1 MNHLNTPPQT
11 IEVGFDSGSPGL
23 PSPRPSHV
31 KPGFRFPPASTGSCK
46 SANEAAYHEK
56 TSMSPESPL
65 TRPRPT
71 VRIQDILIA
80 LMFGALVILAHDARE
95 GSLLAGLGF
104 MQLVEGRATWLDTR
118 WGRAT
123 SILLQLLIC
132 YLILASPRQSPNGE
146 KYFPLASEYYTVL
159 LLPVVSTATYLGV
172 AGTVATSLATI
183 AAYLSFL
190 LPTYIDYSHGDY
202 LDPDAIH
209 TLVVRCLLL
218 AVCALMVNSLGEARR
233 TESARYKK
241 TAEQL
246 AVANKNLIDAEAAVR
261 RSERLAALGQL
272 SAGLAHELRNPLGS
286 IRGSAEML
294 VRSTAKE
301 GAVTRELAQI
311 ISDEVDRTN
320 SLVTRF
326 LDFARPLEPRRE
338 TTDVTSVIDRAA
350 KHARVVIITN
360 YSPDVPPLE
369 IDPTLMEQVFINLL
383 TNAAQASAADAPI
396 TVATRVVKD
405 EAEIFI
411 VDRGCGIPADKIET
425 IFNPFVTTK
434 QNGVGL
440 GLAIVAKIIDG
451 HGGRMA
457 VESEPG
463 KGSTFRIYLP
473 IPK

>member
-1 MNHLNTPPQT
+1 MESENVPP
-11 IEVGFDSGSPGL
+11 
-23 PSPRPSHV
+23 
-31 KPGFRFPPASTGSCK
+31 
-46 SANEAAYHEK
+46 
-56 TSMSPESPL
+56 TSMTLESPL
-65 TRPRPT
+65 TRPRLT

-80 LMFGALVILAHDARE
+80 LMFGALVTLAHDARE
-95 GSLLAGLGF
+95 GSLLASLAIL
-104 MQLVEGRATWLDTR
+104 QLLEGRATWLDTR

-123 SILLQLLIC
+123 SIVLQLLIC
-132 YLILASPRQSPNGE
+132 YLILGWSLPSA
-146 KYFPLASEYYTVL
+146 LASEYYSVL

-172 AGTVATSLATI
+172 TGTVATSFAAI

-190 LPTYIDYSHGDY
+190 RQVDWAHGDY
-202 LDPDAIH
+202 LDAESIH
-209 TLVVRCLLL
+209 TLAVRCLLL

-233 TESARYKK
+233 RESARYKK

-246 AVANKNLIDAEAAVR
+246 AIANKNLIDAEAAVR

-338 TTDVTSVIDRAA
+338 TTDIASVIDRAA
-350 KHARVVIITN
+350 KHAKVAIITN

-369 IDPTLMEQVFINLL
+369 IDPTLIEQVFINLL
-383 TNAAQASAADAPI
+383 TNAAQASAQDAPI
-396 TVATRVVKD
+396 TVATRVAKN

-411 VDRGCGIPADKIET
+411 VDRGCGIPADRIET

>member
-1 MNHLNTPPQT
+1 MNP
-11 IEVGFDSGSPGL
+11 D
-23 PSPRPSHV
+23 
-31 KPGFRFPPASTGSCK
+31 
-46 SANEAAYHEK
+46 
-56 TSMSPESPL
+56 SPL
-65 TRPRPT
+65 PHARLN
-71 VRIQDILIA
+71 VRIQDVLIA
-80 LMFGALVILAHDARE
+80 LMFGALVILAHN
-95 GSLLAGLGF
+95 LLERFLIAGLASL
-104 MQLVEGRATWLDTR
+104 QLVEGRATWLDTR

-132 YLILASPRQSPNGE
+132 YVLLGWSSNG
-146 KYFPLASEYYTVL
+146 PLSSEYYTML

-172 AGTVATSLATI
+172 TGTVAISFAAI

-190 LPTYIDYSHGDY
+190 LPPFIDWEHGDY
-202 LDPDAIH
+202 IDAEGIH
-209 TLVVRCLLL
+209 YLVVRCLLL
-218 AVCALMVNSLGEARR
+218 AVSALMVNSLGEARR

-286 IRGSAEML
+286 IRGSAELL
-294 VRSTAKE
+294 VRSTAHE
-301 GAVTRELAQI
+301 SALTRELAQI
-311 ISDEVDRTN
+311 VSDEVDRTN

-338 TTDVTSVIDRAA
+338 STDIASVIDRAA
-350 KHARVVIITN
+350 NHAKVAIITN
-360 YSPDVPPLE
+360 YSPDIPPLE
-369 IDPTLMEQVFINLL
+369 IDPTLTEQVFINLL
-383 TNAAQASAADAPI
+383 TNAAQASAPNAPI
-396 TVATRVVKD
+396 TVATRLAKD
-405 EAEIFI
+405 EAEICI
-411 VDRGCGIPADKIET
+411 VDRGCGIPADKMET

-434 QNGVGL
+434 QDGVGL
-440 GLAIVAKIIDG
+440 GLAIVAKIVDG

-463 KGSTFRIYLP
+463 KGSTFRIFLP